1 MIVKEIESGK
11 KLRRSYKLAKFRDFE
26 LLLFT
31 YLGQQG
37 YLSRNIFY
45 YYIGKKFYKSKK
57 SFDRRILKLKKE
69 GWIDECP
76 NIIPTEVSNTGLMY
90 ITQKTI
96 DKLEFYYPYT
106 LDPFYDKYNFL
117 SINPSEYEV
126 LGQEP
131 SQTTT
136 KHDYKLS
143 GVRFE
148 LEKYGLKEWKSS
160 NLLRYYKSSLRYK
173 GYRYSGEHKADATF
187 KTKLEGDRDF
197 IELELTKK
205 NPKRIEEILKFFF
218 AENYHRN
225 RRVFYIFGDSK
236 VKNWFV
242 KTVFRKKWF
251 KEIHTTYYETVFY
264 TTLAN
269 VLNANS
275 KTNISFKA
283 ARKSKYRNYDR
294 LNLANII

>member
-1 MIVKEIESGK
+1 MAE
-11 KLRRSYKLAKFRDFE
+11 FREFE

-37 YLSRNIFY
+37 YLSRNIVY
-45 YYIGKKFYKSKK
+45 HYIGKNFYTNKK

-90 ITQKTI
+90 ITQKAI

-106 LDPFYDKYNFL
+106 LDKFYDKYNFL
-117 SINPSEYEV
+117 SVNPSEYEV
-126 LGQEP
+126 LGKEP

-143 GVRFE
+143 MLRFE
-148 LEKYGLKEWKSS
+148 LEKYGLKEWRSS
-160 NLLRYYKSSLRYK
+160 NLLRYYKSSLRYR
-173 GYRYSGEHKADATF
+173 GYKYTNEHKADATF
-187 KTKLEGDRDF
+187 KTKLDGDIDF

-218 AENYHRN
+218 AENYHNN
-225 RRVFYIFGDSK
+225 RKVFYVFGDSK

-251 KEIHTTYYETVFY
+251 KEIYTTYYKSIFY
-264 TTLAN
+264 TSLKNIFQAE
-269 VLNANS
+269 
-275 KTNISFKA
+275 KKRDISFKA
-283 ARKSKYRNYDR
+283 ARKSKYRKYDR
-294 LNLANII
+294 INLSQII